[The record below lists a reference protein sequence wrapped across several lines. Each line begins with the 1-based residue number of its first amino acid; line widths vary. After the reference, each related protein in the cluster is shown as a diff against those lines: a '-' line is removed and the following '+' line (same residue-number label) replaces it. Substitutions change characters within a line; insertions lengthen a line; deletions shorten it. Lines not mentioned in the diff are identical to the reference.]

1 MAKDGADIVLAI
13 GVALP
18 FSPLA
23 PQANPDRTVGS
34 SVHPGVGFVRLVS
47 SSSTRIVYGM
57 GSDQATGAEAGA
69 QTVATAAADTTR
81 AAGDLLELTRA
92 ECLRLLGSCHFGRL
106 CLTTDQSTPI
116 IRPLNYLFDE
126 PSQSVVFRTAPG
138 TKLSGLLRSTQAA
151 FEIDG
156 IDPTDHTGWSVI
168 IIGATEEI
176 TGPGEI
182 RRLENAGLDVW
193 ASGDRTRWVRIRART
208 ISGRRIVPA
217 VNG

>member
-1 MAKDGADIVLAI
+1 M
-13 GVALP
+13 
-18 FSPLA
+18 S
-23 PQANPDRTVGS
+23 
-34 SVHPGVGFVRLVS
+34 
-47 SSSTRIVYGM
+47 
-57 GSDQATGAEAGA
+57 SDQDTDADTRPP
-69 QTVATAAADTTR
+69 TVARAAAGTTR
-81 AAGDLLELTRA
+81 AAGELLELSRA

-106 CLTTDQSTPI
+106 GLTTDQSTPI

-176 TGPGEI
+176 TGTNEI
-182 RRLENAGLDVW
+182 RRLENAGLDAW
-193 ASGDRTRWVRIRART
+193 APGDRTRWVRIRART
-208 ISGRRIVPA
+208 ISGRRIVPPSTA
-217 VNG
+217 DRTP

>member
-1 MAKDGADIVLAI
+1 
-13 GVALP
+13 
-18 FSPLA
+18 
-23 PQANPDRTVGS
+23 
-34 SVHPGVGFVRLVS
+34 LVPY
-47 SSSTRIVYGM
+47 SSTRIVDGM
-57 GSDQATGAEAGA
+57 SSDQATDADAKPH
-69 QTVATAAADTTR
+69 TVTTAAADTNR
-81 AAGDLLELTRA
+81 APGELLELTRS

-106 CLTTDQSTPI
+106 GLTTDQSTPI
-116 IRPLNYLFDE
+116 IRPLNYVFDD

-176 TGPGEI
+176 TGASEI

-193 ASGDRTRWVRIRART
+193 APGDRTRWVRIRVRT
-208 ISGRRIVPA
+208 VSGRRIVPA

>member
-1 MAKDGADIVLAI
+1 VPPAGPPGLVPGKR
-13 GVALP
+13 
-18 FSPLA
+18 SPR
-23 PQANPDRTVGS
+23 ANPDRTVGS

-47 SSSTRIVYGM
+47 SSSTRIVDGM
-57 GSDQATGAEAGA
+57 SSDQPTGADTGA
-69 QTVATAAADTTR
+69 QTVAAAAADAIR
-81 AAGDLLELTRA
+81 ASGELLELTRA

-106 CLTTDQSTPI
+106 GVTADQSTPI

-138 TKLSGLLRSTQAA
+138 TKLSGLLRGTQAA

-168 IIGATEEI
+168 ILGATEEI
-176 TGPGEI
+176 SSASEI

-193 ASGDRTRWVRIRART
+193 APGHRARWVRIRART